1 MAEPLSKGLVGKSD
15 PWSSRWSTAVVV
27 ATAVPLGM
35 RLAGAEPAVT
45 RVPLHGL
52 SQSWWQQEQVV
63 HPPPLPMVEPP
74 ALFDLVIVSH

>member
-15 PWSSRWSTAVVV
+15 PPWSSIWSTAVVV
-27 ATAVPLGM
+27 VPLGM

>member
-15 PWSSRWSTAVVV
+15 PPWSSIWSTAVV
-27 ATAVPLGM
+27 AVPLGM

-52 SQSWWQQEQVV
+52 SQS
-63 HPPPLPMVEPP
+63 
-74 ALFDLVIVSH
+74 